1 MKKQRL
7 HATAWL
13 LVLVLFTLSTSV
25 TGSMTFPVDAITTIE
40 GSETDT
46 PTTSGP
52 ASRIPSGTSLAR
64 GAMIS
69 DNTPP
74 PPTAT
79 IAPVTSPV
87 CPESGPTSFTVN
99 GTHGAILTYSIVGH
113 VGPTGNQTLTLSPTT
128 GDASIPVFANFSP
141 NPTNITL
148 TLISID
154 DTGNGNGISTLTQ
167 TATIT
172 INPTPGGSSVLFGS
186 RGNNFCIGSNTDF
199 QIAYPLN
206 STLEYSFGGAPF
218 VTLPVSST
226 SDIFQ
231 TISIPVTGSQRGD
244 FLNIK
249 GPYGA
254 NGCGNVVQQS
264 IGIYLV
270 EPPTFTFAGIPAT
283 PPLSNGSIDVTAID
297 NFGYGPLFY
306 TLNNDPYTTS
316 SSFTNLPT
324 GTYVVKVKDAAGCD
338 GISQNATVSLKQIV
352 TGNTDINIG
361 YGINSTTLTSNAVGN
376 TGLLW
381 STGSTASSIQ
391 VSPTTTTVYS
401 LTATYP
407 GGNKVKQDVTVKVQD
422 VRCVNNNSGV
432 KMCYQGREVCVAPY
446 LVPTYQRYGGTLGG
460 CQSKVPLRLS
470 YEPTSSERVPV
481 SLSMKPYP
489 NPVFDAVM
497 VQVIAPK
504 AGPAIFEVLDLTGRV
519 RQSRQENLIKGL
531 NEVEFRLG
539 SLPTGVYLIRA
550 TDGLNQQ
557 AAVRVSKQ

>member
-13 LVLVLFTLSTSV
+13 LVLVLFTFSTNV
-25 TGSMTFPVDAITTIE
+25 TGSMTFPVDAITTTE

-52 ASRIPSGTSLAR
+52 ASRIPSGTSLSR
-64 GAMIS
+64 DAMIF

-87 CPESGPTSFTVN
+87 CPLVDPLSFTVN
-99 GTHGAILTYSIVGH
+99 GTPGAILTYSITGH
-113 VGPTGNQTLTLSPTT
+113 VGPLTPQTQTLSPT
-128 GDASIPVFANFSP
+128 GYLSIPFTVDYTANFPS
-141 NPTNITL
+141 ITL

-154 DTGNGNGISTLTQ
+154 DGSPGGLIPLAQ
-167 TATIT
+167 TATIKV
-172 INPTPGGSSVLFGS
+172 NTPLGGSILIALKLPNV
-186 RGNNFCIGSNTDF
+186 CIGSSDNFLLGSPVGT
-199 QIAYPLN
+199 
-206 STLEYSFGGAPF
+206 TLEFSFGNGINPVSPGDFVSIPGTGAPVPIHF
-218 VTLPVSST
+218 PVKGPQR
-226 SDIFQ
+226 SDFLI
-231 TISIPVTGSQRGD
+231 INVYDNAGCIPV
-244 FLNIK
+244 I
-249 GPYGA
+249 
-254 NGCGNVVQQS
+254 QQ
-264 IGIYLV
+264 IQEIHIWK
-270 EPPTFTFAGIPAT
+270 PPTFTYSSTPAIPANNT
-283 PPLSNGSIDVTAID
+283 TGTIDITAI
-297 NFGYGPLFY
+297 GGSPPYSY
-306 TLNNDPYTTS
+306 ALNNDPYVT
-316 SSFTNLPT
+316 LPNFSGLLT
-324 GTYVVKVKDAAGCD
+324 GTYVVKVKDAYGCD
-338 GISQNATVSLKQIV
+338 GTNNTPTVALKQIV
-352 TGNTDINIG
+352 KGNTDINIG
-361 YGINSTTLTSNAVGN
+361 YGSSSTTLTSDAVGN

-470 YEPTSSERVPV
+470 YEPTSSEGVPV

-489 NPVFDAVM
+489 NPVQDAVT
-497 VQVIAPK
+497 VEVLASA
-504 AGPAIFEVLDLTGRV
+504 AGMATFEVLDLAGLV
-519 RQSRQENLIKGL
+519 RQSRTEQLAEGL

-539 SLPTGVYLIRA
+539 SLPTGVYLIKA
-550 TDGLNQQ
+550 VDELNRQD
-557 AAVRVSKQ
+557 VVKVSKE